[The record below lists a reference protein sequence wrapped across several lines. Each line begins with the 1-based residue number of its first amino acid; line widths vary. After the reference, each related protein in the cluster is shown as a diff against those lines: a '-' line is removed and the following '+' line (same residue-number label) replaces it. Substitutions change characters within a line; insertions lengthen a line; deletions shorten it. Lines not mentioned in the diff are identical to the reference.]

1 VIIRS
6 LKVLLVG
13 EEAAGLQALGL
24 FRDSIHRLV
33 AVMTDTVARGGGP
46 SRLGLVAGRL
56 GHPVWPA
63 AQVKQPGFA
72 DIIRREE
79 VDVLLNV
86 HALHVIP
93 AEVVAAPRIG
103 SFNLHPGPLPRYAG
117 LNAPSWAIYHG
128 ERTHEVTVHWMDAG
142 IDTGFIAFRER
153 LEVGEEETG
162 LSLSAKCVRAGIP
175 LLARLLESA
184 AVEPAAVPRV
194 PQEEGLREYHGR
206 EVPRGGWLH
215 WTETAAQ
222 VVRFVRACDFL
233 PFASPWG
240 HPRCSLRG
248 REVRVLKA
256 RLTGEVALAPPG
268 VVVAVGGKDMF
279 VAASDEWVHVQSV
292 RIGDTDLAA
301 AEVLRTGDRLAGPLL
316 TERVV

>member
-1 VIIRS
+1 MTRR
-6 LKVLLVG
+6 LRVLLVG
-13 EEAAGLQALGL
+13 EEAAGVQALGL
-24 FRDSIHRLV
+24 FRDSPHHLV

-72 DIIRREE
+72 EVIRREE

-93 AEVVAAPRIG
+93 ADVVAAPRVG

-142 IDTGFIAFRER
+142 IDTGLIAYRAQ
-153 LEVGEEETG
+153 LEIGEEETG
-162 LSLSAKCVRAGIP
+162 LSLSAKCVRAGVP
-175 LLARLLESA
+175 LLARLLGDA
-184 AVEPAAVPRV
+184 AMEPCAVPRV
-194 PQEEGLREYHGR
+194 PQGDGPREYHGR

-215 WTETAAQ
+215 WTEPAAR
-222 VVRFVRACDFL
+222 VVSFVRACDFL
-233 PFASPWG
+233 PFASPWD
-240 HPRCSLRG
+240 HPRSSLLG

-268 VVVAVGGKDMF
+268 TVVAVTGRGMF
-279 VAASDEWVHVQSV
+279 VAAADEWVLVQSV
-292 RIGDTDLAA
+292 RVGGTDMAA
-301 AEVLRTGDRLAGPLL
+301 ADVLHSGDRLTGPLL
-316 TERVV
+316 TVRVV